1 MLTYLQTFFDSI
13 VGASV
18 PSFFVLLVALALCSM
33 LVRSFFRLFNWRTD
47 FFDFAVKIALGALA
61 LGQLG
66 GLEWAFS
73 LA

>member
-1 MLTYLQTFFDSI
+1 MITYLQTFFDAV

-18 PSFFVLLVALALCSM
+18 PSFFVLLVTLALCSM

-47 FFDFAVKIALGALA
+47 YFDFAVKIALGVFALA
-61 LGQLG
+61 QLG

-73 LA
+73 LL